1 MTLAGVPP
9 IRIHGV
15 WHIHA
20 TLALQQGANIKA
32 VSQRLGHA
40 GTSITMDVY
49 AHVLPEQAQDI
60 SEKVGAVL
68 FRRRAEAAV

>member
-40 GTSITMDVY
+40 GTSFTMDVY
-49 AHVLPEQAQDI
+49 AHVLRDQAT
-60 SEKVGAVL
+60 GAADRL
-68 FRRRAEAAV
+68 AAAIDG